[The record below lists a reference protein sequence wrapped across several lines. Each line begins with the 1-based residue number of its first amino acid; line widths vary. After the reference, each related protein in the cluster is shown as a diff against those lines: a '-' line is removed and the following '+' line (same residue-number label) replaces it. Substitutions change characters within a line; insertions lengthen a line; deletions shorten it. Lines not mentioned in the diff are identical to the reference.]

1 MKTYWLPAIAL
12 VASLMTLGACS
23 KSEEPKP
30 AAPQAQAPA
39 ARQEMPPTH
48 PPMDGPP
55 AGMGMAG
62 PREVVVPEDVTNTW
76 KAVVLSVA
84 DKVSNTTKD
93 VTVDIGGSVTEG
105 DLEIAV
111 ESFLP
116 AFTMTGGVITSGSN
130 ETVNPAARLVVTEN
144 GAELFAGWLFSL
156 YPDAHP
162 FEHDRYELVL
172 KDFVAR

>member
-1 MKTYWLPAIAL
+1 MKMLWLPAIAL
-12 VASLMTLGACS
+12 AAALALGACS
-23 KSEEPKP
+23 KKEEPAPAAAP
-30 AAPQAQAPA
+30 AAPTA
-39 ARQEMPPTH
+39 MPPSH
-48 PPMDGPP
+48 PPMDAQPG
-55 AGMGMAG
+55 AMGLAG
-62 PREVVVPEDVTNTW
+62 PREVVVPEEVKNAW

-84 DKVSNTTKD
+84 DLETNTTKEL
-93 VTVDIGGSVTEG
+93 TIDIGEAVTEG
-105 DLEIAV
+105 SLEITV

-116 AFTMTGGVITSGSN
+116 AFSMTGGVITSASN
-130 ETVNPAARLVVTEN
+130 ETVNPAARLVVKED